1 MLWRQELFIQ
11 LTEKWLSAAKAY
23 CFAHPLETIEIS
35 YYLMHYQK
43 LKTRADKRFGRLY
56 GYVEDDQLVGL
67 ILFNNKGV
75 MYISN
80 QSAAIYEKV
89 DFLKAIHR
97 EKPTL
102 IKGSYQQV
110 DKVFYFLQ
118 RALKSF
124 DFTTSVMMIYQMDH
138 MGKQITDNPNIVNAS
153 SLDWRLQSQF
163 MFEVEQN
170 FRHQPM
176 IINQLRNKLSLA
188 DGFDF
193 YNFYTV
199 EGRIVAQLIGEISTW
214 AYGVLGGLY
223 TTPKVRG
230 KGYARQMMQHGIE
243 RYLNMRRQ
251 PLLYVAK
258 DNDAALRLYEQLGF
272 KVIADTMEM
281 TIAL

>member
-1 MLWRQELFIQ
+1 MEEKLFIQ

-35 YYLMHYQK
+35 YYLMHYQA
-43 LKTRADKRFGRLY
+43 LKARDDKRFGRLY
-56 GYVEDDQLVGL
+56 GYVEDDQLIGL

-89 DFLKAIHR
+89 DFLKTIHR
-97 EKPTL
+97 EKPIL
-102 IKGSYQQV
+102 VKGSYQQV

-124 DFTTSVMMIYQMDH
+124 SFMPSVLMIYQNDSTAD
-138 MGKQITDNPNIVNAS
+138 QTVDNHNIVSAS
-153 SLDWRLQSQF
+153 GLDWRLQSQF

-176 IINQLRNKLSLA
+176 IINQLRNKLSLV

-193 YNFYTV
+193 YSFYTV
-199 EGRIVAQLIGEISTW
+199 DNRIVGQVIGEISTW
-214 AYGVLGGLY
+214 AYGVIGGLY
-223 TTPKVRG
+223 TTPRVRG
-230 KGYARQMMQHGIE
+230 KGYARQLMQHGIAS
-243 RYLNMRRQ
+243 YLDRQRQ

-258 DNDAALRLYEQLGF
+258 DNYAALHLYEQLGF